1 MTVILLIIWTI
12 AAVFFGTATIAARY
26 ASRTRL
32 TILLGANDAAEE
44 RANTF
49 FAAQDEIARTCVGL
63 RQLTIVTFV
72 LTLFLGVSH
81 LETLNRWLAFWAVCI
96 PWLVVVGVALP
107 TSWAEH
113 AGEEFLGRSLP
124 FLFIL
129 RGLSRPLLATQDLIS
144 EIVRRLTGAPINGE
158 DGDDRFEER
167 ILDVVRQG
175 ETHGSVQAQETEMIR
190 SVMFLDETSVGE
202 IMTPRTD
209 VTGVD
214 VAADYDTVRDL
225 IRNDGHSR
233 YPVYEESLDNVVGML
248 YAKDMLN
255 AERDG
260 FSTRAVMRPV
270 TFVPETK
277 DLASLLREFQNNR
290 VHIAIVLDEYGGTAG
305 LVTFEDILEELVGE
319 IADEH
324 ERPPESSIK
333 RIDPRTYEID
343 ARVRVEEINDDL
355 NLDLPDDEAYDTVG
369 GFVLSKLGR
378 IPAKH
383 EALVE
388 GDIRIEVIDA
398 DQRSI
403 NRLQITR
410 LEAVPEE

>member
-1 MTVILLIIWTI
+1 MTLIFLIIWTI
-12 AAVFFGTATIAARY
+12 AAVYFGTATIASRY

-32 TILLGANDAAEE
+32 TLLLGDDDAAEQ
-44 RANTF
+44 RVDRF

-63 RQLTIVTFV
+63 RQLAIVTFV
-72 LTLFLGVSH
+72 LTLYMSIAA
-81 LETLNRWLAFWAVCI
+81 LEPLNRWLTFWGTCL

-107 TSWAEH
+107 TSWAQH
-113 AGEEFLGRSLP
+113 AGEEFLRRHLSVL
-124 FLFIL
+124 LIL
-129 RGLSRPLLATQDLIS
+129 RRLSRPLLAAQNVIS
-144 EIVRRLTGAPINGE
+144 EIVRRLTGAPRDGE
-158 DGDDRFEER
+158 GGDDRFEER

-214 VAADYDTVRDL
+214 VEATREAVLKL
-225 IRNDGHSR
+225 IREDGHSR
-233 YPVYEESLDNVVGML
+233 YPVYESSLDNVIGML

-255 AERDG
+255 ADG
-260 FSTRAVMRPV
+260 DVFSTRTVMRPV

-333 RIDPRTYEID
+333 RIDPKTFEVD
-343 ARVRVEEINDDL
+343 ARMRVEELNEDL
-355 NLDLPDDEAYDTVG
+355 NITLPDDDAYDTVG

-378 IPAKH
+378 IPAPN
-383 EALVE
+383 ESLVE
-388 GDIRIEVIDA
+388 GDIRIEVLDA
-398 DQRSI
+398 DPRSV
-403 NRLQITR
+403 NRLRISR
-410 LEAVPEE
+410 LEAIPED

>member
-1 MTVILLIIWTI
+1 VTVLFLIIWTI

-32 TILLGANDAAEE
+32 TMLLGDNDAAET
-44 RANTF
+44 RVNAF

-72 LTLFLGVSH
+72 LTLFLGVAH
-81 LETLNRWLAFWAVCI
+81 LETLNRWLTFWAICI

-107 TSWAEH
+107 TSWAQH

-124 FLFIL
+124 LLFIL
-129 RGLSRPLLATQDLIS
+129 RGLSRPLLIAQDMIS

-209 VTGVD
+209 VTGID
-214 VAADYDTVRDL
+214 VEADYDSVRDL
-225 IRNDGHSR
+225 IRDDGHSR
-233 YPVYEESLDNVVGML
+233 YPVYEDSLDNVVGML

-255 AERDG
+255 AEREE

-333 RIDPRTYEID
+333 RIDPCTYEID
-343 ARVRVEEINDDL
+343 ARVRVEEINEDL
-355 NLDLPDDEAYDTVG
+355 NMNLPDDDAYDTVG

-388 GDIRIEVIDA
+388 GDIRIEVLDA

>member
-1 MTVILLIIWTI
+1 MTVLFLIIWTI

-32 TILLGANDAAEE
+32 TMLLGDNDAAET
-44 RANTF
+44 RVNAF

-72 LTLFLGVSH
+72 LTLFLGVAH
-81 LETLNRWLAFWAVCI
+81 LETLNRWLTFWAICI

-107 TSWAEH
+107 TSWAQH

-124 FLFIL
+124 LLFIL
-129 RGLSRPLLATQDLIS
+129 RGLSRPLLIAQDMIS

-209 VTGVD
+209 VTGID
-214 VAADYDTVRDL
+214 VEADYDSVRDL
-225 IRNDGHSR
+225 IRDDGHSR
-233 YPVYEESLDNVVGML
+233 YPVYEDSLDNVVGML

-255 AERDG
+255 AEREE

-333 RIDPRTYEID
+333 RIDPCTYEID
-343 ARVRVEEINDDL
+343 ARVRVEEINEDL
-355 NLDLPDDEAYDTVG
+355 NMNLPDDDAYDTVG

-388 GDIRIEVIDA
+388 GDIRIEVLDA

>member
-1 MTVILLIIWTI
+1 MTVLFLIIWTI

-32 TILLGANDAAEE
+32 TMLLGDNDAAEA
-44 RANTF
+44 RANAF
-49 FAAQDEIARTCVGL
+49 FSAQDEIARTCVGL

-72 LTLFLGVSH
+72 LTLFLGVAH
-81 LETLNRWLAFWAVCI
+81 LETLNRWLTFWAICL

-107 TSWAEH
+107 TSWAQH

-124 FLFIL
+124 LLFVL
-129 RGLSRPLLATQDLIS
+129 RGLSRPLLLAQDMIS

-214 VAADYDTVRDL
+214 ATADYDTVRDL
-225 IRNDGHSR
+225 IRDDGHSR
-233 YPVYEESLDNVVGML
+233 YPVYEDSLDNVVGML

-255 AERDG
+255 AEREG
-260 FSTRAVMRPV
+260 FSTGGVMRPV

-324 ERPPESSIK
+324 ERPPESAIK

-343 ARVRVEEINDDL
+343 ARVRVEEINEDL
-355 NLDLPDDEAYDTVG
+355 NMNLPDDDAYDTVG

-388 GDIRIEVIDA
+388 GDIRIEVLDA

>member
-1 MTVILLIIWTI
+1 VTVLLLIIWTI

-32 TILLGANDAAEE
+32 TILLGDNDAAEE

-81 LETLNRWLAFWAVCI
+81 LETLNRWLAFWGVCI

-107 TSWAEH
+107 TSWAQH

-124 FLFIL
+124 LLFIL

-233 YPVYEESLDNVVGML
+233 YPVYEDSLDNVVGML
-248 YAKDMLN
+248 YAKDMIN

-260 FSTRAVMRPV
+260 FSTRSVMRAV

-343 ARVRVEEINDDL
+343 ARVRVEEINEDL

-378 IPAKH
+378 IPANH

>member
-1 MTVILLIIWTI
+1 MFSSWPGAFAAIKPSTVLITRESLADNASGGSASLHSPKTI
-12 AAVFFGTATIAARY
+12 ADLHVAT
-26 ASRTRL
+26 
-32 TILLGANDAAEE
+32 
-44 RANTF
+44 
-49 FAAQDEIARTCVGL
+49 
-63 RQLTIVTFV
+63 
-72 LTLFLGVSH
+72 
-81 LETLNRWLAFWAVCI
+81 ET
-96 PWLVVVGVALP
+96 
-107 TSWAEH
+107 TSK
-113 AGEEFLGRSLP
+113 FTS
-124 FLFIL
+124 
-129 RGLSRPLLATQDLIS
+129 
-144 EIVRRLTGAPINGE
+144 
-158 DGDDRFEER
+158 
-167 ILDVVRQG
+167 
-175 ETHGSVQAQETEMIR
+175 
-190 SVMFLDETSVGE
+190 DETAPLRVTTRVVLVS
-202 IMTPRTD
+202 PRF
-209 VTGVD
+209 
-214 VAADYDTVRDL
+214 
-225 IRNDGHSR
+225 
-233 YPVYEESLDNVVGML
+233 M
-248 YAKDMLN
+248 
-255 AERDG
+255 
-260 FSTRAVMRPV
+260 RAV

-343 ARVRVEEINDDL
+343 ARVRVEEINEDL

-378 IPAKH
+378 IPANH